1 MSQYEKLSI
10 LPEGK
15 LSFSPNVSIAIL
27 VITRWNDLESRMFLR
42 NTILG
47 STEKALLKKIK
58 LLFVFGI
65 PQNMSKNESD
75 QMKNEQDEFQDMII
89 PSEYSI
95 LIFAIFI
102 APLKV
107 LRDKMLERC

>member
-27 VITRWNDLESRMFLR
+27 VITRWNDLESRMFVR
-42 NTILG
+42 NTLLG
-47 STEKALLKKIK
+47 STGKELLTKIK

-65 PQNMSKNESD
+65 PHNVSKFERI

-89 PSEYSI
+89 PGEYLFYFDICHFHSS
-95 LIFAIFI
+95 AQG
-102 APLKV
+102 PK
-107 LRDKMLERC
+107 R